1 MANINISV
9 DEFLT
14 ECSISE
20 RKEIILAMVED
31 GFLPKWVIK
40 DDGKVISD
48 VGKTNSEINFI
59 SNLEELKTKFYSLTT
74 DEEEFLDRIF
84 RKYLQ

>member
-84 RKYLQ
+84 RKYL